1 MTKKAENLNQKL
13 AHSLEALLEEL
24 FPPTVWDD
32 SATATAQRFVRYLSE
47 YVPMPEPDF
56 ALTTFA
62 SRAKQ
67 IIVVRDIEFSSV
79 CCHHLLPFFGK
90 AHVAYLPDSHIIGLS
105 KIPRLVEFHA
115 RRPQTQERLTEDV
128 AKHLKKLLNASGT
141 ACIIESVH
149 TCMSCRGVRK
159 VGASMVTSEMRGI
172 FLTNADARHE
182 LLSLI
187 SLSR

>member
-1 MTKKAENLNQKL
+1 MSKKTGNLNQQL
-13 AHSLEALLEEL
+13 ASNIEELLNEL
-24 FPPTVWDD
+24 FPPSVWDD
-32 SATATAQRFVRYLSE
+32 SAAATAQRFVRYLSE

-56 ALTTFA
+56 KLTSFD
-62 SRAKQ
+62 SNAKQ
-67 IIVVRDIEFSSV
+67 IIVVRGIEFSSV

-90 AHVAYLPDSHIIGLS
+90 AHVAYLPDGKIIGLS

-128 AKHLKKLLNASGT
+128 AKHLKHILGADGT

-159 VGASMVTSEMRGI
+159 VGASMVTSEMRGV
-172 FLTNADARHE
+172 FLTNADARKE

-187 SLSR
+187 GLSR